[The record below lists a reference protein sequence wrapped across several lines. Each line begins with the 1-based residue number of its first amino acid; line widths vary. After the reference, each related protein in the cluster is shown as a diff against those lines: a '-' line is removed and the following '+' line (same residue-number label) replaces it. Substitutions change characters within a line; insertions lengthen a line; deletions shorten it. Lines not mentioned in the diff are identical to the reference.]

1 MKRWGMVRRFALR
14 GVAAGAVAVI
24 VVHSFTAY
32 LDPTVF
38 LPMLNVFAF
47 CQ

>member
-1 MKRWGMVRRFALR
+1 MKRSGMVRRLALR
-14 GVAAGAVAVI
+14 GLTAGTTAVI
-24 VVHSFTAY
+24 VIYSFTAY

-38 LPMLNVFAF
+38 LPMLSVFAF

>member
-1 MKRWGMVRRFALR
+1 MKPSDMVGRFALR
-14 GVAAGAVAVI
+14 GIAAGAVAAI
-24 VVHSFTAY
+24 VVYSFTAY

-38 LPMLNVFAF
+38 LPMLSASAF

>member
-1 MKRWGMVRRFALR
+1 MTNSEMAVQFALR
-14 GVAAGAVAVI
+14 GLLAGTAAAI
-24 VVHSFTAY
+24 VVYSFTAY

-38 LPMLNVFAF
+38 LPLLSVFAF

>member
-1 MKRWGMVRRFALR
+1 MKRSGTMRRFMLR
-14 GVAAGAVAVI
+14 GLTAGAVAAI

-32 LDPTVF
+32 LDPAVF
-38 LPMLNVFAF
+38 LPMLSSFAF

>member
-1 MKRWGMVRRFALR
+1 MKRSGTVRRFALR
-14 GVAAGAVAVI
+14 GVAAGAVAAI

-38 LPMLNVFAF
+38 LPLLSVSAF